1 LVNDITLSALLR
13 QHLAADHRWLE
24 DRVGP
29 RGVKMSRAGYV
40 RMLLMFRTLH
50 VTDDGRRHRFR
61 AECRLYGIDD
71 TERGLHNQIDLD
83 LAALGHP
90 DCSTGAVAGVLSAAS
105 FGNFA
110 QSLGAFYVVEGSALG
125 NALLLRQAQTGLGEA
140 SADAVRFLSATAH
153 RAGVAFQGFRRRLD
167 RFGLQEPASREAVVE
182 GARNTFRAC
191 GALLDALA

>member
-13 QHLAADHRWLE
+13 QQLAADHRWLE

-29 RGVKMSRAGYV
+29 RGVRMSRAGYV
-40 RMLLMFRTLH
+40 RMLLMFRALH
-50 VTDDGRRHRFR
+50 VTDAGLRRKFR
-61 AECRLYGIDD
+61 AECQLYGIED
-71 TERGLHNQIDLD
+71 TERGLHSQIDLD
-83 LAALGHP
+83 LAALNHR
-90 DCSTGAVAGVLSAAS
+90 DCSAGAGALSAVL

-110 QSLGAFYVVEGSALG
+110 QSLGALYVIEGSALG

-140 SADAVRFLSATAH
+140 SADAVRFLSASAR
-153 RAGVAFQGFRRRLD
+153 RAGVAFQEFRRSLD